1 LPCFRANSLGELEA
15 LCNNRGTRYAV
26 NSLNGE
32 QKGSDMKYTTE
43 LLEAIAAKL
52 RDMPPV
58 EKKKREHSKQ
68 EAVRIL
74 AKEIT
79 ALQKRGYTLD
89 QISETLRGEGLSI
102 ATPTLKNYL
111 QRAKPNKKQPAQAKE
126 DTPPA
131 ARRPAVKKPEETS
144 KATFTPKPDSDEI

>member
-1 LPCFRANSLGELEA
+1 
-15 LCNNRGTRYAV
+15 
-26 NSLNGE
+26 
-32 QKGSDMKYTTE
+32 MKYTTE
-43 LLEAIAAKL
+43 QLEAIAAKL

-58 EKKKREHSKQ
+58 EKKKQEHSKQ

-74 AKEIT
+74 AKEIA

-102 ATPTLKNYL
+102 ATPTLKSYL
-111 QRAKPNKKQPAQAKE
+111 QRAKPAKKSTAQAPK

-131 ARRPAVKKPEETS
+131 APAVKKPADTS
-144 KATFTPKPDSDEI
+144 KATFTPKPDSDDI